1 MFLSEILL
9 YLSLLYAL
17 NSTISTLNIKLRAI
31 ARDLLVDVYF
41 ILNWY
46 DTYIHTYVPY
56 LFYIYDICG
65 ILIFYFSLPVAI

>member
-1 MFLSEILL
+1 MFLSELLL
-9 YLSLLYAL
+9 YLSLLYTL
-17 NSTISTLNIKLRAI
+17 NSTISTLNIKLRTI

-46 DTYIHTYVPY
+46 DTYIHTYVQY